1 MNMLRS
7 YDDISQYSDDNLD
20 MQKQPTE
27 ELCEK
32 MFS

>member
-20 MQKQPTE
+20 TQKQQPE
-27 ELCEK
+27 KLCEK